1 MTLARVLVAD
11 DEPNARRMLEILL
24 FKLGCEV
31 VGVPDGRAAFETL
44 RDMPADLV
52 ITDLNMPE
60 MTGLEL
66 LAALRAEG
74 NAVPVVVVTAY
85 GTVESAVAAM
95 KHGAFDYLI
104 RPLDL
109 DQVELVVR
117 RALDR
122 QRIERENVFLRDEM
136 DKGWEEFVGQ
146 GEAMRRVYGLIRQVA
161 PSTASVLI
169 VGETGTG
176 KELAARAIHRHSGR
190 SGLFVPINCAAIP
203 AEILESELFGYVKGA
218 FTGAHKDRVGKFE
231 LADGGTL
238 FLDEITEM
246 SPALQAKLLRVLQ
259 EGIID
264 RLGGNRSVAV
274 DIRII
279 AATNRNPRAAV
290 AEGRLRE
297 DVFYRL
303 NVFALELPPLRER
316 VEDIPL
322 LARHFLAKYGARLGC
337 GAGEPDAAAL
347 RALAAYPW
355 PGNVRELEN
364 VMERAVV
371 LSRGGPV
378 ELGHLPLEITRT
390 APPPAPAGAAAPSVE
405 EDEDLDLEKQVAE
418 LEQRLVR
425 KALAEAGD
433 NKARAARLLK
443 ISERTLW
450 YKLKKYGFAGEKG

>member
-1 MTLARVLVAD
+1 MNGSRVLVVD

-31 VGVPDGRAAFETL
+31 RTAGDGQAALELL
-44 RDMPADLV
+44 RDSAMDLV
-52 ITDLNMPE
+52 VTDLNMPE
-60 MTGLEL
+60 LDGLGL
-66 LAALRAEG
+66 LTALRAEG
-74 NAVPVVVVTAY
+74 NAVPVIVVTAY

-95 KHGAFDYLI
+95 KQGAFDYLI

-122 QRIERENVFLRDEM
+122 QRIVRENVFLRDEM
-136 DKGWEEFVGQ
+136 DRGWEEFVGQ
-146 GEAMRRVYGLIRQVA
+146 SEGMRQVYELIRQVA
-161 PSTASVLI
+161 PSRASVLV

-176 KELAARAIHRHSGR
+176 KELAARAVHRLSGR

-203 AEILESELFGYVKGA
+203 AEILESELFGYAKGA

-259 EGIID
+259 ESTID
-264 RLGGNRSVAV
+264 RLGCNRPIPV

-279 AATNRNPRAAV
+279 AATNRDPREAV
-290 AEGRLRE
+290 REGVLRE

-303 NVFALELPPLRER
+303 NVFGIQLPPLRER
-316 VEDIPL
+316 REDIPL
-322 LARHFLAKYGARLGC
+322 LAAHFLEKYGIQLGC
-337 GAGEPDAAAL
+337 GAGGLTEAAG
-347 RALAAYPW
+347 RVLAAYAW

-364 VMERAVV
+364 MMERAAV
-371 LSRGGPV
+371 LSRGAPV
-378 ELGHLPLEITRT
+378 ETRHLPLEVA
-390 APPPAPAGAAAPSVE
+390 APEPSAAPGPAPVFAGG
-405 EDEDLDLEKQVAE
+405 DLDLEKQVEA
-418 LEQRLVR
+418 LEKRLLAQ
-425 KALAEAGD
+425 ALAEAGD
-433 NKARAARLLK
+433 NKAKAARLLK
-443 ISERTLW
+443 VSERTLW
-450 YKLKKYGFAGEKG
+450 YKLKKYGYSGEKG